1 MATAASAIT
10 AVAVAVTVVAAV
22 TVAVVGYK
30 LIFISGIF
38 INPSFPG
45 QSKNG
50 RVNNNVPQNS
60 NWFDRLLSEILY
72 ETVTLTTFDIVVF
85 KYSLVRKR
93 GR

>member
-1 MATAASAIT
+1 M
-10 AVAVAVTVVAAV
+10 V
-22 TVAVVGYK
+22 K

-38 INPSFPG
+38 INLSPG
-45 QSKNG
+45 QSKSG

-60 NWFDRLLSEILY
+60 NWFDLPFSEILY
-72 ETVTLTTFDIVVF
+72 ESVTLTTFDIVVF